1 MASMKEASDAVRYFK
16 NLQRDHGFKDSSS
29 IVQNKW
35 NMKDIIEDVDN
46 DADLKKL
53 MMFFIKN
60 SDDKTFKHFAYKYAE
75 YYETMLD
82 VIAQRKRDRAL
93 LLKTSKKD

>member
-16 NLQRDHGFKDSSS
+16 NLQKEHGCKDSSS

-35 NMKDIIEDVDN
+35 NMKDIIEDIDN
-46 DADLKKL
+46 DKDLKKL
-53 MMFFIKN
+53 MMFFMKN
-60 SDDKTFKHFAYKYAE
+60 SDDKTFKYFTYNYAD
-75 YYETMLD
+75 YYNTMLD
-82 VIAQRKRDRAL
+82 VIEQRKRDRAL